1 MRVLIVATAL
11 ILAACGQITESATA
25 PQTNERAPL
34 PAGPILA
41 FGDNWSF
48 NADPEPQAMSFVVDD
63 GAEPVEITETW
74 AAPEA
79 TETGFRITSGEL
91 TLDLVEAP
99 CTQDNIPYPMR
110 ATVMHVTD
118 RYEGCAALRWDYHLV
133 ALMPQIDACIARS
146 PETRWVTYAGSQA
159 DSNVLVRLTNE
170 GLGFDCTVSSGNAP
184 NVISYGP
191 RNDSLQVATDSAAL
205 FVRGPAAQNPGGECY
220 EAPEVRS
227 ATGEL
232 LGWKMDPMGC

>member
-1 MRVLIVATAL
+1 MRVLIVAAAL
-11 ILAACGQITESATA
+11 ILAACGQSTESAAPTA
-25 PQTNERAPL
+25 SERAPL
-34 PAGPILA
+34 PAGAILA
-41 FGDNWSF
+41 FGDTWSF
-48 NADPEPQAMSFVVDD
+48 NADPEPRALSFVVED

-74 AAPEA
+74 TAPET
-79 TETGFRITSGEL
+79 TEAGFRIVSGEL

-99 CTQDNIPYPMR
+99 CTQDNIPYTMR
-110 ATVMHVTD
+110 ATVTHVTD

-133 ALMPQIDACIARS
+133 ALMPQIDACIARA
-146 PETRWVTYAGSQA
+146 PETRWVTYAGPQA
-159 DSNVLVRLTNE
+159 DANVLVRLTNG
-170 GLGFDCTVSSGNAP
+170 GLGFDCIASSGNTP

-191 RNDSLQVATDSAAL
+191 RNDALLVPTDSAAL
-205 FVRGPAAQNPGGECY
+205 FVRGPAAENPGGECY